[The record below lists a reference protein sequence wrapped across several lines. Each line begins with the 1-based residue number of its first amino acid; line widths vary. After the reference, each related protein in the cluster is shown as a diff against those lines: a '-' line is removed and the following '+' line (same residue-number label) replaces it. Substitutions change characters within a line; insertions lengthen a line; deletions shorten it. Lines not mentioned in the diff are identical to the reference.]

1 MSAPRGTVSELS
13 GPVHITI
20 ARVRLGLAVALLA
33 VGPVA
38 AFAQTDSAARPSK
51 KLFTS
56 HDLKVAGA
64 ASAVTIALTVFDVRV
79 ARFFQDT
86 ALRHVQRGQRLDDI
100 FTHINETTLTAGGIL
115 TYITGRLTKSSLLTE
130 VGLHTT
136 EAVAAASLSMQMI
149 RGPLGRSRPH
159 VTGFSDQYDFH
170 PFGGFREFKY
180 RAFPSI
186 HSGSG
191 FAAATVL
198 VAETRRRN
206 PKATWVVAP
215 ISYGLAL
222 TPGLSRMY
230 LGQHWMSDILAG
242 AVVGTLAGLK
252 VVDYAYD
259 HPDNRVERFF
269 VPKGLRLGTSSK
281 MTTIS
286 WSGTF

>member
-1 MSAPRGTVSELS
+1 MVSES
-13 GPVHITI
+13 GEPVQFKLPR
-20 ARVRLGLAVALLA
+20 ARLGLAGVLLA
-33 VGPVA
+33 LGHA
-38 AFAQTDSAARPSK
+38 GALAQTDSAARPSK
-51 KLFTS
+51 KLFTA

-64 ASAVTIALTVFDVRV
+64 ASAATIALTVFDVRV

-86 ALRHVQRGQRLDDI
+86 ALRHVKRGQRLDDI
-100 FTHINETTLTAGGIL
+100 FTHINETTLTAAGIL
-115 TYITGRLTKSSLLTE
+115 TYATGRVTKSSLLTE

-136 EAVAAASLSMQMI
+136 EAVVAASLSMQMI

-170 PFGGFREFKY
+170 PFKGFREFKY

-191 FAAATVL
+191 FAAATVI

-269 VPKGLRLGTSSK
+269 VPKGLRLGANSK
-281 MTTIS
+281 VTTIS
-286 WSGTF
+286 WSREF